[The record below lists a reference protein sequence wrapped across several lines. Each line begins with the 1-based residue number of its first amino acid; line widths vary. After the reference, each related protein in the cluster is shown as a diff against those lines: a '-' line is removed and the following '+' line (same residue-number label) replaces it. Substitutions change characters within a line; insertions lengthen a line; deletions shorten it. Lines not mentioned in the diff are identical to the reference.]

1 MTKINWYIFIQIFKS
16 CTLVFFIFT
25 SIAWLLQLSRLFSF
39 MNNLQIDFHKI
50 LYLSSYI
57 IPNLMNVTL
66 PFILIFGFV
75 LAFIKLDRDK
85 EIIAIFSLGLSINQI
100 LKPLFLVSSLF
111 VLIYLLLNLF
121 LSPHLYEKYKKK
133 EFDLRNIVNLNNIN
147 FSNFIKLNDNL
158 IIDFEKEGKRFKNI
172 FINFSNIN
180 GDNIIFSKDGI
191 IYNEE
196 NKYIFDLN
204 DGYKL
209 NILDQ
214 EIEKLE
220 FEKYKIEFPS
230 QNNSLYNNYDINTLT
245 IQNLIKQKEYRSIFD
260 KIIDTV
266 LLLTLIIFF
275 YYYLIKKNNY
285 SFKVISIYL
294 ALSILILINHNVIK
308 NIEID
313 LMNLIFI
320 YLGNLLLV
328 YTFILITSK
337 KNL

>member
-1 MTKINWYIFIQIFKS
+1 
-16 CTLVFFIFT
+16 
-25 SIAWLLQLSRLFSF
+25 
-39 MNNLQIDFHKI
+39 MNNLQIDFLKI

-85 EIIAIFSLGLSINQI
+85 EIIAIFSLGLSIRQI
-100 LKPLFLVSSLF
+100 LKPLFLVSILF

-133 EFDLRNIVNLNNIN
+133 EFELRNIVNLNNIN
-147 FSNFIKLNDNL
+147 FSNFIKLNDDL
-158 IIDFEKEGKRFKNI
+158 IIDFEKEGKRFKDI
-172 FINFSNIN
+172 FINFTNIN

-191 IYNEE
+191 IYSEK

-204 DGYKL
+204 NGYKL

-230 QNNSLYNNYDINTLT
+230 QNNNSYNNYDINTLT
-245 IQNLIKQKEYRSIFD
+245 IRNLIEQKEYRSIFD
-260 KIIDTV
+260 KVIDTL

-285 SFKVISIYL
+285 SFKAISIYL
-294 ALSILILINHNVIK
+294 TLSILILINHNVIK
-308 NIEID
+308 NIEFNLLN
-313 LMNLIFI
+313 LMFI
-320 YLGNLLLV
+320 YFGNLMMV
-328 YTFILITSK
+328 YIFLLITGK
-337 KNL
+337 KYL